1 MIAWYN
7 GDLLPLGN
15 IAIPATDRGFLLGDG
30 FYETIACNNGNP
42 VRFDDHMKR
51 FLKTAGYM
59 NIPLPYNLDEIRT
72 AINDVLVG
80 CQLMECRSALRLT
93 LTRGSGPR
101 GLLAPIDINPTI
113 IISAAEVPNQYAS
126 AKIKTVSVVRNEHN
140 PSAKIK
146 SLCYIDNIFAFE
158 EAHAAGCDEAL
169 MLNTKGNIAEGSI
182 SNIFFIK
189 DDCLLSPAIE
199 EGALPG
205 TMRQAVLQKAI
216 ELGLPTCET
225 RLSPEILLTCE
236 EAFLTNSLMR
246 VRPIHEID
254 GRHIPS
260 QTWGDKLLAALI
272 KDEPLV

>member
-7 GDLLPLGN
+7 GDLLPLGG

-30 FYETIACNNGNP
+30 FYETIACNNGVP
-42 VRFDDHMKR
+42 VRYDAHMAR
-51 FLKTAGYM
+51 LLKTADYM
-59 NIPLPYNLDEIRT
+59 KIPLPYSLDEIGA

-80 CQLMECRSALRLT
+80 CQLMKCRAALRLT

-101 GLLAPIDINPTI
+101 GLLAPLDINPTVM
-113 IISAAEVPNQYAS
+113 ISAAEVPNQYAS

-158 EAHAAGCDEAL
+158 EAHAEGCDEAL

-189 DDCLLSPAIE
+189 GNCLLCPAIE

-205 TMRQAVLQKAI
+205 TMRQAVLEKATA
-216 ELGLPTCET
+216 LGLSTQET
-225 RLSPEILLTCE
+225 SLSPEVLLTCD

-254 GRHIPS
+254 GRQIPS
-260 QTWGDKLLAALI
+260 QAWGDKLLTALI
-272 KDEPLV
+272 KDEDLI